1 VYRQFARHRDLTDD
15 ELALLHLPAPPWDA
29 FSEPL
34 VNLRHALHE
43 CGTALGI
50 RVSDQ
55 RRLIELLQQRWFG
68 ERTTPLMLD
77 LLVGPLGV
85 PAAAALA
92 LLDHLDRRRI
102 KNLDLDDL
110 LRQRPWR
117 HTR

>member
-1 VYRQFARHRDLTDD
+1 
-15 ELALLHLPAPPWDA
+15 
-29 FSEPL
+29 
-34 VNLRHALHE
+34 
-43 CGTALGI
+43 
-50 RVSDQ
+50 
-55 RRLIELLQQRWFG
+55 
-68 ERTTPLMLD
+68 
-77 LLVGPLGV
+77 V